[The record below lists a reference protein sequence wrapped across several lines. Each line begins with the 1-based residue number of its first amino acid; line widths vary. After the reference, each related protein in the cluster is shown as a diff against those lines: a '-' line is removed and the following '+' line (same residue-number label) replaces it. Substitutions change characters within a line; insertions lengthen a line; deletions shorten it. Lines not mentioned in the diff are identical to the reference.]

1 MDLSVVAAVASIA
14 AGVSILVAIAAVVA
28 ARRSTAHADLA
39 LKEASRI
46 SRASISRINEVQSEA
61 SSARLA
67 ARHAAERLRSMTKE
81 RTTPDSVAAYRIFLK
96 EVVEDSKHLLGPEGT
111 GTMQNE
117 SLDRLRVGA
126 LVGGS
131 DEVLRALRNFA
142 LLRTHRPEAPWPSA
156 YAMAYARLE
165 SDLVT
170 AIRNDLGSSEESLT
184 ADQIWGAVNAR
195 CVDPA
200 FRLALLSPLEDVL
213 RNAGQDPTHYDL
225 DHIVKPADYPG
236 LAEFADSTAP
246 TGSVSSA
253 GAASSTGGHRRRSR
267 RVQSRV
273 AREASARATET
284 AAAATGATTASTA
297 ASTTASTAL
306 PESDVVWTP
315 LSPGH
320 RGAHTA
326 NTGTSATTDVMS
338 SAAASFA
345 PPHEPAAASAIPAPL
360 APLQGDQPSG
370 TEPSPAASVEAAQ
383 TDALDGPSAASSA
396 DARGQAAAARQTPSA
411 ETTSRTA
418 PTQPPETIPTSHRAL
433 ETRSGAFEDPTP
445 SRITRRRRAQDSKP
459 VPSTRASSAA
469 PETTAS
475 PTTAAPVRASAAS
488 WAPSSTAP
496 TSGIPTASASTK
508 ETEAVRAPALPT
520 APARSHAAEP
530 GESAAPDAL
539 RTPASRAASTE
550 PTQPQPRPRPTRTRS
565 GSTPS
570 TTSPV
575 RAVAV
580 AARTV
585 AVTPGP
591 QPSGASAA
599 PTASARAAGAAG
611 AAETGGY
618 GIITTPGTA
627 HAPAQAQGR
636 AGLPAPDPAGLPDLP
651 EPQPAEQT
659 SAVAA
664 AGAVPTSAV
673 GAHRAAAAPAR
684 AAVPTS
690 PVPTTDPDT
699 QETVT
704 VPTAPR
710 TPVPTAAPTA
720 TAWSFA
726 PPSLQDSAEI
736 PRARG
741 A

>member
-236 LAEFADSTAP
+236 PAEVADSTVP
-246 TGSVSSA
+246 MGSVSSA
-253 GAASSTGGHRRRSR
+253 GAANSTGGQRRRSR

-297 ASTTASTAL
+297 L
-306 PESDVVWTP
+306 PESDVVWTH

-320 RGAHTA
+320 RGAHA
-326 NTGTSATTDVMS
+326 ADTGTSAATDVMS

-383 TDALDGPSAASSA
+383 ADALDGPSATSSA

-418 PTQPPETIPTSHRAL
+418 PTQPPDTIPTSHRAL

-445 SRITRRRRAQDSKP
+445 SRITRRRRAQESRP
-459 VPSTRASSAA
+459 VPFTRAASAA
-469 PETTAS
+469 PETTTS
-475 PTTAAPVRASAAS
+475 PTTTAPVRASAAS

-496 TSGIPTASASTK
+496 TPGIPTASASTK
-508 ETEAVRAPALPT
+508 ETEAVRAPTLPT

-530 GESAAPDAL
+530 DGSAAPGAS

-550 PTQPQPRPRPTRTRS
+550 QPTRPQPQPRPTRTRS

-599 PTASARAAGAAG
+599 PTASARAAGAA
-611 AAETGGY
+611 ETGGY

-627 HAPAQAQGR
+627 QAPAQVQGR

>member
-236 LAEFADSTAP
+236 PADFADSTAP

-297 ASTTASTAL
+297 STEL

-320 RGAHTA
+320 RGAHA
-326 NTGTSATTDVMS
+326 ADTGTSAATDVMS

-345 PPHEPAAASAIPAPL
+345 PPHEPTAASAIPAPL

-383 TDALDGPSAASSA
+383 ADALDGPPAASSA
-396 DARGQAAAARQTPSA
+396 DARVQAAAARQTPSA

-418 PTQPPETIPTSHRAL
+418 PTQPPDTIPTSHRAL

-445 SRITRRRRAQDSKP
+445 SRITRRRRAQESRP
-459 VPSTRASSAA
+459 VPSTRAASAA
-469 PETTAS
+469 PETTTS
-475 PTTAAPVRASAAS
+475 PTTTAPVRASAAS

-496 TSGIPTASASTK
+496 TPGIPTASASTK
-508 ETEAVRAPALPT
+508 ETEAVRAPTLPT

-530 GESAAPDAL
+530 GGSTAPGAS
-539 RTPASRAASTE
+539 RTPASQAASTE
-550 PTQPQPRPRPTRTRS
+550 QPTRPQPQPRPTRTRS

-585 AVTPGP
+585 TVTPGP

-599 PTASARAAGAAG
+599 PTASARAAGAA
-611 AAETGGY
+611 ETGGY

-627 HAPAQAQGR
+627 QAPAQVQGR

-710 TPVPTAAPTA
+710 TPVPAAAPTA

>member
-236 LAEFADSTAP
+236 PAEFADSTAP

-267 RVQSRV
+267 QVQSRV

-550 PTQPQPRPRPTRTRS
+550 PTRPQPRPRPTRTRS

-599 PTASARAAGAAG
+599 PTASAVRR
-611 AAETGGY
+611 
-618 GIITTPGTA
+618 IVPMLPGSCT
-627 HAPAQAQGR
+627 R
-636 AGLPAPDPAGLPDLP
+636 
-651 EPQPAEQT
+651 
-659 SAVAA
+659 S
-664 AGAVPTSAV
+664 
-673 GAHRAAAAPAR
+673 
-684 AAVPTS
+684 
-690 PVPTTDPDT
+690 
-699 QETVT
+699 
-704 VPTAPR
+704 R
-710 TPVPTAAPTA
+710 TM
-720 TAWSFA
+720 
-726 PPSLQDSAEI
+726 
-736 PRARG
+736 
-741 A
+741 

>member
-236 LAEFADSTAP
+236 PAEVADSTVP
-246 TGSVSSA
+246 MGSVSSA
-253 GAASSTGGHRRRSR
+253 GAANSTGGHRRRSR

-297 ASTTASTAL
+297 STEL

-320 RGAHTA
+320 RGAHA
-326 NTGTSATTDVMS
+326 ADTGTSAATDVMS

-345 PPHEPAAASAIPAPL
+345 PPHEPTAASAIPAPL

-383 TDALDGPSAASSA
+383 ADALDGPPAASSA
-396 DARGQAAAARQTPSA
+396 DARVQAAAARQTPSA

-445 SRITRRRRAQDSKP
+445 SRITRRRRAQESRP
-459 VPSTRASSAA
+459 APSTRAASAA
-469 PETTAS
+469 PETTTS

-496 TSGIPTASASTK
+496 TPGIPTASASTK
-508 ETEAVRAPALPT
+508 ETEAVRAPTLPT

-530 GESAAPDAL
+530 GGSTAPGAS
-539 RTPASRAASTE
+539 RTPASQAASTE
-550 PTQPQPRPRPTRTRS
+550 QPTRPQPQPRPTRTRS

-585 AVTPGP
+585 TVTPGP
-591 QPSGASAA
+591 QPSGTSAA
-599 PTASARAAGAAG
+599 PTASARAAG

-627 HAPAQAQGR
+627 QAPAQVQGR
-636 AGLPAPDPAGLPDLP
+636 AGLPAPDPAGLPDFP

-704 VPTAPR
+704 VPAAPR
-710 TPVPTAAPTA
+710 TPVPTAAPNA

>member
-236 LAEFADSTAP
+236 PAEVADSTVP
-246 TGSVSSA
+246 MGSVSSA
-253 GAASSTGGHRRRSR
+253 GAANSTGGQRRRSR

-284 AAAATGATTASTA
+284 ATAATGA
-297 ASTTASTAL
+297 TTASTAL

-320 RGAHTA
+320 RGAHA
-326 NTGTSATTDVMS
+326 ADTGTSAATDVMS

-370 TEPSPAASVEAAQ
+370 TDPSPAGSVEEAQ
-383 TDALDGPSAASSA
+383 ADTLDGPPAASSA
-396 DARGQAAAARQTPSA
+396 DARVQAAAARQTPSA

-418 PTQPPETIPTSHRAL
+418 PTQPPDTIPTSHRAL

-445 SRITRRRRAQDSKP
+445 SRITRRRRAQESRP
-459 VPSTRASSAA
+459 VPSTRAASAA
-469 PETTAS
+469 PETTTS
-475 PTTAAPVRASAAS
+475 PTTTAPVRASAAS

-496 TSGIPTASASTK
+496 TPGIPTASASTK
-508 ETEAVRAPALPT
+508 ETEAVRTPTLPT

-530 GESAAPDAL
+530 GGSAAPGAS

-550 PTQPQPRPRPTRTRS
+550 QPTRPQPQPRPPRTRS

-585 AVTPGP
+585 TVTPGP

-599 PTASARAAGAAG
+599 PTASARAAGAA
-611 AAETGGY
+611 ETGGY

-627 HAPAQAQGR
+627 QAPAQAQGR

>member
-236 LAEFADSTAP
+236 PAEVADSAVP
-246 TGSVSSA
+246 MGSVSSA
-253 GAASSTGGHRRRSR
+253 GAANSTGGQRRRSR

-297 ASTTASTAL
+297 L
-306 PESDVVWTP
+306 PESDVVWTH

-320 RGAHTA
+320 RGAHA
-326 NTGTSATTDVMS
+326 ADTGTSAATDVMS

-370 TEPSPAASVEAAQ
+370 TDPSPAASVEEAQ
-383 TDALDGPSAASSA
+383 ADTLDGPPAASSA
-396 DARGQAAAARQTPSA
+396 DARVQAAAARQTPSA

-418 PTQPPETIPTSHRAL
+418 PTQPPDTIPTSHRAL

-445 SRITRRRRAQDSKP
+445 SRITRRRRAQESRP
-459 VPSTRASSAA
+459 VPFTRAASAA
-469 PETTAS
+469 PETTTS
-475 PTTAAPVRASAAS
+475 PTTTAPVRASAAS

-496 TSGIPTASASTK
+496 TPGIPTASASTK
-508 ETEAVRAPALPT
+508 ETEAVRAPTLPT

-530 GESAAPDAL
+530 DGSAAPGAS

-550 PTQPQPRPRPTRTRS
+550 QPTRPQPQPRPTRTRS

-599 PTASARAAGAAG
+599 PTASARAAGAA
-611 AAETGGY
+611 ETGGY

-627 HAPAQAQGR
+627 QAPAQVQGR

>member
-236 LAEFADSTAP
+236 PAEVADSTAP

-253 GAASSTGGHRRRSR
+253 GAANSTGGQRRRSR

-297 ASTTASTAL
+297 L

-320 RGAHTA
+320 RGAHA
-326 NTGTSATTDVMS
+326 ADTGTSAATDVMS

-370 TEPSPAASVEAAQ
+370 TDPSPAASVEEAQ
-383 TDALDGPSAASSA
+383 ADTLDGPPAASSA
-396 DARGQAAAARQTPSA
+396 DVREQAAAARQTPSA

-418 PTQPPETIPTSHRAL
+418 PTQPPDTIPTSHRAL
-433 ETRSGAFEDPTP
+433 ETRSGVFEDPTP
-445 SRITRRRRAQDSKP
+445 SRITRRRRAQESRP
-459 VPSTRASSAA
+459 VPSTRAASAA
-469 PETTAS
+469 PETTTS
-475 PTTAAPVRASAAS
+475 PTTTAPVRASAAS

-496 TSGIPTASASTK
+496 TPGIPTASASTK
-508 ETEAVRAPALPT
+508 ETEAVRAPTLPT

-530 GESAAPDAL
+530 GGSDAPGAS

-550 PTQPQPRPRPTRTRS
+550 QPTRPQPQPRPTRTRS

-599 PTASARAAGAAG
+599 PTASARAAGAA
-611 AAETGGY
+611 ETGGY

-627 HAPAQAQGR
+627 QAPAQVQGR

>member
-236 LAEFADSTAP
+236 PAEVADSTVP
-246 TGSVSSA
+246 MGSVSSA
-253 GAASSTGGHRRRSR
+253 GAANSTGGQRRRSR

-297 ASTTASTAL
+297 L

-320 RGAHTA
+320 RGAHA
-326 NTGTSATTDVMS
+326 ADTGTSAATDVMS

-370 TEPSPAASVEAAQ
+370 TDPSPAASVEEAQ
-383 TDALDGPSAASSA
+383 ADTLDGPPAASSA
-396 DARGQAAAARQTPSA
+396 DARVQAAAARQTPSA

-445 SRITRRRRAQDSKP
+445 SRITRRRRAQESRP
-459 VPSTRASSAA
+459 VPSTRAASAA
-469 PETTAS
+469 PETTTS
-475 PTTAAPVRASAAS
+475 PTTTAPVRASAAS

-496 TSGIPTASASTK
+496 TPGIPTAAASTK
-508 ETEAVRAPALPT
+508 ETEAVRAPTLPT

-530 GESAAPDAL
+530 GESAAPGAS

-550 PTQPQPRPRPTRTRS
+550 QPTRPQPQPRPTRTRS

-599 PTASARAAGAAG
+599 PTASARAAGAA
-611 AAETGGY
+611 ETGGY

-627 HAPAQAQGR
+627 QAPAQVQGR

>member
-236 LAEFADSTAP
+236 PAEVADSTVP
-246 TGSVSSA
+246 MGSVSSA
-253 GAASSTGGHRRRSR
+253 GAANSTGGQRRRSR

-297 ASTTASTAL
+297 L

-320 RGAHTA
+320 RGAHA
-326 NTGTSATTDVMS
+326 ADTGTSAATDVMS

-370 TEPSPAASVEAAQ
+370 TDPSPAGSVEEAQ
-383 TDALDGPSAASSA
+383 ADTLDGPPAASSA
-396 DARGQAAAARQTPSA
+396 DARVQAAAARQTPSA

-418 PTQPPETIPTSHRAL
+418 PTQPPDTIPTSHRAL
-433 ETRSGAFEDPTP
+433 ETRSGAFEDPMP
-445 SRITRRRRAQDSKP
+445 SRITRRRRAQESRP
-459 VPSTRASSAA
+459 VPSTRAASAA
-469 PETTAS
+469 PETTTS
-475 PTTAAPVRASAAS
+475 PTTTAPVRASAAS

-496 TSGIPTASASTK
+496 TPGIPTASASTK
-508 ETEAVRAPALPT
+508 ETEAVRAPTLPT

-530 GESAAPDAL
+530 GESAAPGAS

-575 RAVAV
+575 RAAAV

-599 PTASARAAGAAG
+599 PTASARAAGAA
-611 AAETGGY
+611 ETGGY

-627 HAPAQAQGR
+627 QAPAQVQGR

>member
-1 MDLSVVAAVASIA
+1 MDLSVVAVVATIA
-14 AGVSILVAIAAVVA
+14 AGVSILVAVAAVFA

-81 RTTPDSVAAYRIFLK
+81 RTTPDSVAAYRVFLR

-111 GTMQNE
+111 GTMKNE
-117 SLDRLRVGA
+117 ALDRLRVGA

-131 DEVLRALRNFA
+131 DEVLRAMRNFA
-142 LLRTHRPEAPWPSA
+142 LLRTQRPEAPWPSA

-236 LAEFADSTAP
+236 PAEFADSTAP

-253 GAASSTGGHRRRSR
+253 GAANSTGGHRRRSR

-297 ASTTASTAL
+297 STEL

-320 RGAHTA
+320 RGAHA
-326 NTGTSATTDVMS
+326 ADTGTSAATDVMS

-345 PPHEPAAASAIPAPL
+345 PPHEPTAASAIPAPL

-383 TDALDGPSAASSA
+383 ADALDGPPAASSA
-396 DARGQAAAARQTPSA
+396 DARVQAAAARQTPSA

-418 PTQPPETIPTSHRAL
+418 PTQPPDTIPTSHRAL

-445 SRITRRRRAQDSKP
+445 SRITRRRRAQESRP
-459 VPSTRASSAA
+459 APSTRAASAA
-469 PETTAS
+469 PETTTS

-496 TSGIPTASASTK
+496 TPGIPTASASTK
-508 ETEAVRAPALPT
+508 ETEAVRAPTLPT

-530 GESAAPDAL
+530 GGSTAPGAS
-539 RTPASRAASTE
+539 RTPASQAASTE
-550 PTQPQPRPRPTRTRS
+550 QPTRPQPQPRPTRTRS

-585 AVTPGP
+585 TVTPGP

-599 PTASARAAGAAG
+599 PTASARAAGAA
-611 AAETGGY
+611 ETGGY

-627 HAPAQAQGR
+627 QAPAQAQGR
-636 AGLPAPDPAGLPDLP
+636 AGLPAPDPAGLPDFP

-673 GAHRAAAAPAR
+673 GVHRAAAAPAR

-704 VPTAPR
+704 VPAAPR
-710 TPVPTAAPTA
+710 TPVPTAAPNA

>member
-236 LAEFADSTAP
+236 PADFADSTAP

-297 ASTTASTAL
+297 STEL

-320 RGAHTA
+320 RGAHA
-326 NTGTSATTDVMS
+326 ADTGTSAATDVMS

-345 PPHEPAAASAIPAPL
+345 PPHEPTAASAIPAPL

-383 TDALDGPSAASSA
+383 ADALDGPPAASSA
-396 DARGQAAAARQTPSA
+396 DARVQAAAARQTPSA

-445 SRITRRRRAQDSKP
+445 SRITRRRRAQESRP
-459 VPSTRASSAA
+459 APSTRAASAA
-469 PETTAS
+469 PETTTS

-496 TSGIPTASASTK
+496 TPGIPTASASTK
-508 ETEAVRAPALPT
+508 ETEAVRAPTLPT

-530 GESAAPDAL
+530 GGSTAPGAS
-539 RTPASRAASTE
+539 RTPASQAASTE
-550 PTQPQPRPRPTRTRS
+550 QPTRPQPQPRPTRTRS

-585 AVTPGP
+585 TVTPGP

-599 PTASARAAGAAG
+599 PTASARAAGAA
-611 AAETGGY
+611 ETGGY

-627 HAPAQAQGR
+627 QAPAQVQGR

>member
-236 LAEFADSTAP
+236 PAEFADSTAP

-253 GAASSTGGHRRRSR
+253 GAANSTGGHRRRSR

-297 ASTTASTAL
+297 STEL

-320 RGAHTA
+320 RGAHA
-326 NTGTSATTDVMS
+326 ADTGTSAATDVMS

-345 PPHEPAAASAIPAPL
+345 PPHEPTAASAIPAPL

-383 TDALDGPSAASSA
+383 ADALDGPPAASSA
-396 DARGQAAAARQTPSA
+396 DARVQAAAARQTPSA

-445 SRITRRRRAQDSKP
+445 SRITRRRRAQESRP
-459 VPSTRASSAA
+459 APSTRAASAA
-469 PETTAS
+469 PETTTS

-496 TSGIPTASASTK
+496 TPGIPTASASTK
-508 ETEAVRAPALPT
+508 ETEAVRAPTLPT

-530 GESAAPDAL
+530 GGSTAPGAS
-539 RTPASRAASTE
+539 RTPASQAASTE
-550 PTQPQPRPRPTRTRS
+550 QPTRPQPQPRPTRTRS

-585 AVTPGP
+585 TVTPGP
-591 QPSGASAA
+591 QPSGTSAA
-599 PTASARAAGAAG
+599 PTASARAAG

-627 HAPAQAQGR
+627 QAPAQVQGR
-636 AGLPAPDPAGLPDLP
+636 AGLPAPDPAGLPDFP

-704 VPTAPR
+704 VPAAPR
-710 TPVPTAAPTA
+710 TPVPTAAPNA